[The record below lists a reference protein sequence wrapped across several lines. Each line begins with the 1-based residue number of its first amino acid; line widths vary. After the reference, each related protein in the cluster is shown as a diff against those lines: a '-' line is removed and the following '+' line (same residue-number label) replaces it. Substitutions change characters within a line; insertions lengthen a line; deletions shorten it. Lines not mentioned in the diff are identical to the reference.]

1 MTLTFNKI
9 KNGKKRAKQ
18 TPLKPPLKTPLK
30 TPPGKLSIT
39 AMTKKINDLFK
50 SENRLGTWQGPGL

>member
-1 MTLTFNKI
+1 MTLTFNRI

-18 TPLKPPLKTPLK
+18 TPPKRQTLE

-50 SENRLGTWQGPGL
+50 SENRPGKWQGPGL

>member
-1 MTLTFNKI
+1 MTLTFNKT

-18 TPLKPPLKTPLK
+18 IPLKRQTPLE

-50 SENRLGTWQGPGL
+50 SENRPGKWQGPGL

>member
-18 TPLKPPLKTPLK
+18 TPLKPPLKTP
-30 TPPGKLSIT
+30 PGKLSIA